1 MVNDKRPNNKYHDNG
16 NTNNIDND
24 HLYIVK
30 YDDNNNDRSNFV
42 QQQQKWNLNLAVC

>member
-24 HLYIVK
+24 HCTLLNMMITATASKK
-30 YDDNNNDRSNFV
+30 YV
-42 QQQQKWNLNLAVC
+42 EIT